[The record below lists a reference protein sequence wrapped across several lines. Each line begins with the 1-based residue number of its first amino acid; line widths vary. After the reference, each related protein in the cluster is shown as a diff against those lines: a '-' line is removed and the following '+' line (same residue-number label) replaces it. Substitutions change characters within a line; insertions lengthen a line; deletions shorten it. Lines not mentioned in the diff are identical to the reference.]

1 MELVDTPA
9 YHPENQA
16 DEEMGER
23 RGSQQSDEEI

>member
-16 DEEMGER
+16 DEAMEER
-23 RGSQQSDEEI
+23 KASLHSDEEI